1 MLRGLALW
9 VVKQLWS
16 PAVVLQYHLPLCF
29 RSAAETANERLS
41 RCSSCQASSSGSF
54 SKHLLGAAASGDFWW
69 VAAAGQSQEVFAS
82 VSSYR
87 QLLLA
92 TFWLW
97 TTNAFCLQLARW
109 SSIKNLSAWGA
120 AVELVQGVQLPE
132 PRKQAAKTDLAVVTA
147 VSARTAL
154 WGTENQLRTMWDLS

>member
-1 MLRGLALW
+1 MLHGLALW

-16 PAVVLQYHLPLCF
+16 PAVVLQYNLPLCF
-29 RSAAETANERLS
+29 RSAAETANKRLS
-41 RCSSCQASSSGSF
+41 RCSSFQASSGSF

-97 TTNAFCLQLARW
+97 TTYAYCLQLARW
-109 SSIKNLSAWGA
+109 SSIKNPSAWEA
-120 AVELVQGVQLPE
+120 AVELVQRVQLPE

-147 VSARTAL
+147 VSARTAQ